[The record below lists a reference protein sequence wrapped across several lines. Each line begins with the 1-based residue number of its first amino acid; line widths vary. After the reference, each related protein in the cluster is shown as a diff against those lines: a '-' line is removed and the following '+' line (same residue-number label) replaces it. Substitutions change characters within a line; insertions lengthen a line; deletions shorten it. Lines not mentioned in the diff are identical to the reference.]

1 MKLKWRL
8 SSKAIERITPSY
20 GQTTVVR
27 IELPRHHCRMI
38 CRQQGWVKG
47 GFDIYRHPITNAL
60 MADVYRSHTFF
71 YSR

>member
-1 MKLKWRL
+1 MELKWRL
-8 SSKAIERITPSY
+8 SSRAVERITPSY
-20 GQTTVVR
+20 GQVTIVR

-47 GFDIYRHPITNAL
+47 GCDLYRHPITNAL
-60 MADVYRSHTFF
+60 MASISRNYTFF